1 MTHPPTDS
9 QIHKLS
15 PKNSLWP
22 FFGVKT
28 WSFQRLL
35 VTSNARN
42 QRFVASLF
50 ALGDVFSLPFTA
62 WVGPNVDPTL
72 GQTLMGQTQRT
83 SRRAV
88 KPWQWGGQN
97 RKIPGENNPTTSTRK
112 GKKTT
117 NKSPIISKQTRLLWN
132 TKLGEFVSLFL
143 REDSIHETSQ
153 RQNHPKLPTK
163 MHLEKT
169 HQEAGNKHTQHV
181 CDLCFLVE
189 NFPAMEFRIAKDPNI
204 RSHLE
209 VSLPQWAHSYVPGP
223 VGGEA
228 NPLGEAAFYPTGMVK
243 CSFWRKGSLWCWLFM
258 DDSHLFLLKLNV
270 LFHDV
275 FSGVLSSQKK
285 DISKLTRRL

>member
-1 MTHPPTDS
+1 
-9 QIHKLS
+9 
-15 PKNSLWP
+15 
-22 FFGVKT
+22 
-28 WSFQRLL
+28 
-35 VTSNARN
+35 
-42 QRFVASLF
+42 
-50 ALGDVFSLPFTA
+50 
-62 WVGPNVDPTL
+62 
-72 GQTLMGQTQRT
+72 MGQTQRT

-97 RKIPGENNPTTSTRK
+97 RKIPGENNPRTSTRK
-112 GKKTT
+112 GKKPT

-169 HQEAGNKHTQHV
+169 HQEVGNKHTQHV

-189 NFPAMEFRIAKDPNI
+189 VFPATEFRIAKDPNI
-204 RSHLE
+204 HSHLE

-228 NPLGEAAFYPTGMVK
+228 HPLREAAFYPTGMVK
-243 CSFWRKGSLWCWLFM
+243 CSFWMGKGSLWCWLFM
-258 DDSHLFLLKLNV
+258 DDSHLFLLKLNA

-275 FSGVLSSQKK
+275 FRVFLFLRKRIFLNWQGVFKLLPLLDKAAASDISGVKPACFEQGF
-285 DISKLTRRL
+285 ISGWYSFAWVYRVA